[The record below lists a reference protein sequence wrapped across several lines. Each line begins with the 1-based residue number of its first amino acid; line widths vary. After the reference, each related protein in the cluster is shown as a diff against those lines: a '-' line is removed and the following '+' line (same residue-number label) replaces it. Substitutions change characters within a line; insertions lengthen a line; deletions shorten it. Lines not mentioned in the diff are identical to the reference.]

1 MSILSTLTRLFSR
14 APRYHTSAYG
24 PLGAA
29 LVTRLQ
35 REGVHVGRTAGY
47 PRVEVHSFIEGER
60 LDKDGRLRS
69 VTCTVESMSNVSKA
83 AAGDLNDANLKLLT
97 ETDLEV
103 SGWTCLG
110 VVPGT
115 LQDIDEVSDPQKVLY
130 RLLQEVTIYMEK
142 TPGEETPAGQGNNE
156 SSTN

>member
-1 MSILSTLTRLFSR
+1 MSILSRLFNR

-35 REGVHVGRTAGY
+35 RDGVYVGRTAGY
-47 PRVEVHSFIEGER
+47 PRVETHSFVEGER

-69 VTCTVESMSNVSKA
+69 VTCTVESMSTRSKVEA
-83 AAGDLNDANLKLLT
+83 AEINEENLRRLT
-97 ETDLEV
+97 ETGLEV
-103 SGWTCLG
+103 TGWTCLG
-110 VVPGT
+110 VEPGN
-115 LQDIDEVSDPQKVLY
+115 LQDIDEVSDTQKVLY

-142 TPGEETPAGQGNNE
+142 QTENE
-156 SSTN
+156 VSTN

>member
-1 MSILSTLTRLFSR
+1 MSIFSRLFSR
-14 APRYHTSAYG
+14 EPKYHTSAYG

-35 REGVHVGRTAGY
+35 RSGVSVGRTAGY
-47 PRVEVHSFIEGER
+47 PRVEVHSYVEGER

-69 VTCTVESMSNVSKA
+69 VTCTVESMSKRSKEE
-83 AAGDLNDANLKLLT
+83 AGEMNEENLRLLT
-97 ETDLEV
+97 ETDIEV
-103 SGWTCLG
+103 EGWTCLG
-110 VVPGT
+110 VVPGN

-142 TPGEETPAGQGNNE
+142 T
-156 SSTN
+156 SLTN

>member
-1 MSILSTLTRLFSR
+1 MSILSRLFSR

-24 PLGAA
+24 PLGTA

-69 VTCTVESMSNVSKA
+69 VACTVESMSNRSKVE
-83 AAGDLNDANLKLLT
+83 AGEMNEENLRLLS

-103 SGWTCLG
+103 EGWTCLG
-110 VVPGT
+110 VVPGN

-130 RLLQEVTIYMEK
+130 RLLQEITVFMEK
-142 TPGEETPAGQGNNE
+142 
-156 SSTN
+156 STN

>member
-1 MSILSTLTRLFSR
+1 MSVLSRLFSR

-24 PLGAA
+24 PLGTA

-47 PRVEVHSFIEGER
+47 PRVEVHSFVEGER

-69 VTCTVESMSNVSKA
+69 VTCTVESMSNRSKVE
-83 AAGDLNDANLKLLT
+83 AGEMNEENLRLLSA
-97 ETDLEV
+97 TDLEV
-103 SGWTCLG
+103 EGWTCLG
-110 VVPGT
+110 VVPGN

-130 RLLQEVTIYMEK
+130 RLLQEITVFMEK
-142 TPGEETPAGQGNNE
+142 
-156 SSTN
+156 STN

>member
-1 MSILSTLTRLFSR
+1 MSILSRLFSR

-29 LVTRLQ
+29 LTARLQ
-35 REGVHVGRTAGY
+35 REGVAVGRTAGY

-60 LDKDGRLRS
+60 QDKDGRLRS
-69 VTCTVESMSNVSKA
+69 VTCTVESMSKRSKQE
-83 AAGDLNDANLKLLT
+83 AGEMNDANLRLLT
-97 ETDLEV
+97 ENDLEV
-103 SGWTCLG
+103 TGWSYLG
-110 VVPGT
+110 VVPGN

-142 TPGEETPAGQGNNE
+142 SPEADTPAGQNNTE
-156 SSTN
+156 VSTN

>member
-1 MSILSTLTRLFSR
+1 MSVLSRLFSR

-24 PLGAA
+24 PLGTA

-47 PRVEVHSFIEGER
+47 PRVEVHSFVEGER

-69 VTCTVESMSNVSKA
+69 VTCTVESMSNRSKVE
-83 AAGDLNDANLKLLT
+83 AGEMNEENLRLLS

-103 SGWTCLG
+103 EGWTCLG
-110 VVPGT
+110 VVPGN

-130 RLLQEVTIYMEK
+130 RLLQEITVFMEK
-142 TPGEETPAGQGNNE
+142 
-156 SSTN
+156 STN